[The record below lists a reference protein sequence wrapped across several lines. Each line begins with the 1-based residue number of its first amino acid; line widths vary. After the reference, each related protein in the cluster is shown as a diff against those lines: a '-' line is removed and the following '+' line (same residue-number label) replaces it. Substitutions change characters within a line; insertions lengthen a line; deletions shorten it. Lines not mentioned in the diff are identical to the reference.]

1 MKDIVRFSKRRAGSV
16 TFVGDSMA
24 TFGDPR
30 TIRGVAD

>member
-1 MKDIVRFSKRRAGSV
+1 MKDIVRFSKCAGSV
-16 TFVGDSMA
+16 TFVGDNMA